1 MATKESK
8 RVEEHRRRYFDR
20 ISLLIEKGGNA
31 LINVLA
37 IREGVKKAEV
47 VRRSILARAG
57 LRSMPFPDDLK
68 ALAEVETQEEADY
81 AIMHLQRKEEKN
93 EIINKLLQ
101 ELSPE
106 PDSAKYDMK
115 IDHDTRRC
123 LLHLAGYSDPEI
135 AELLKNRW
143 GEEQNI
149 TASGFDIGH
158 IRRML
163 ANIQHIDDE

>member
-8 RVEEHRRRYFDR
+8 RVDEHRRKYFDR
-20 ISLLIEKGGNA
+20 ISSLIEKGGNF

-37 IREGVKKAEV
+37 IREGVTKAEV
-47 VRRSILARAG
+47 IRRSILARAG
-57 LRSMPFPDDLK
+57 LRSMPFPDDLN
-68 ALAEVETQEEADY
+68 ALEEVETKEEAEY

-106 PDSAKYDMK
+106 PDSAKYNMK

-135 AELLKNRW
+135 AELLKTRW

-163 ANIQHIDDE
+163 ANIQHIDAE

>member
-8 RVEEHRRRYFDR
+8 RVDEHRRKYFDR
-20 ISLLIEKGGNA
+20 ISSLIEKGGNF

-37 IREGVKKAEV
+37 IREGVTKAEV
-47 VRRSILARAG
+47 IRRSILARAG
-57 LRSMPFPDDLK
+57 LRSMPFPDDLN
-68 ALAEVETQEEADY
+68 ALEEVETKEEAEY

-106 PDSAKYDMK
+106 PDSAKYNMK

-135 AELLKNRW
+135 VELLKTRW

-163 ANIQHIDDE
+163 ANIQHIDAE